1 MLDFPHLVAYFLEHI
16 DHILKS
22 GLITQL
28 CLFLVSVLLWTFVHL
43 DFSLDFLSNLCVNYR
58 DKLKLWVT
66 FSSICGLAGGDYF
79 CFGQA
84 VRAYLSRKFID
95 SFVFTLPLEG
105 KPLGVP
111 SERLGC
117 LPGPLFLMTFGL

>member
-1 MLDFPHLVAYFLEHI
+1 MLDFPHLVANFLEHI

-58 DKLKLWVT
+58 DKLKLWVM
-66 FSSICGLAGGDYF
+66 FSSICGLAWWG
-79 CFGQA
+79 
-84 VRAYLSRKFID
+84 L
-95 SFVFTLPLEG
+95 LL
-105 KPLGVP
+105 LG
-111 SERLGC
+111 RQLGHIYQKVH
-117 LPGPLFLMTFGL
+117 

>member
-1 MLDFPHLVAYFLEHI
+1 M
-16 DHILKS
+16 
-22 GLITQL
+22 
-28 CLFLVSVLLWTFVHL
+28 
-43 DFSLDFLSNLCVNYR
+43 
-58 DKLKLWVT
+58 T
-66 FSSICGLAGGDYF
+66 FSSICGLVDGDYF

-105 KPLGVP
+105 NPLGVP

-117 LPGPLFLMTFGL
+117 LPGPVFLTTFGLQFLYFPAPYDVSCSFSALLLQI